1 MGSISGFAC
10 FAPEMRLNMRITRL
24 ENGFRKCTKVYID
37 DEYAFPLYPQDLRQ
51 YGIEEGIELTQE
63 QYEELL
69 YETVVRRAKQK
80 CMNLLKK
87 MDRTEAEL
95 RRKLRESG
103 YTDTVVGL
111 AVDYVDSYH
120 YIDDARYANHYI
132 NYKKTSKSLRQMK
145 MELWKKGVDEQMIQ
159 EVLEKQN
166 VTDDEALQRAIRKKT
181 DSVELLSF
189 QEKQK
194 LAASLFRKGFAESDI
209 RKYIRF

>member
-1 MGSISGFAC
+1 MK
-10 FAPEMRLNMRITRL
+10 ITRL

-37 DEYAFPLYPQDLRQ
+37 EEYAFPLYPQDIRQ
-51 YGIEEGIELTQE
+51 YGIEEGAELTQE
-63 QYEELL
+63 QYKELL

-103 YTDTVVGL
+103 YTDTVVEL
-111 AVDYVDSYH
+111 AINYVDSYH
-120 YIDDARYANHYI
+120 YIDDVRYADHYI
-132 NYKKTSKSLRQMK
+132 HYKKTSKSLRQMK
-145 MELWKKGVDEQMIQ
+145 MELRKKGVDEQMVREI
-159 EVLEKQN
+159 LEKQN
-166 VTDDEALQRAIRKKT
+166 VTDDEALQKAIRKKT

-194 LAASLFRKGFAESDI
+194 LAASLFRKGFTESDI